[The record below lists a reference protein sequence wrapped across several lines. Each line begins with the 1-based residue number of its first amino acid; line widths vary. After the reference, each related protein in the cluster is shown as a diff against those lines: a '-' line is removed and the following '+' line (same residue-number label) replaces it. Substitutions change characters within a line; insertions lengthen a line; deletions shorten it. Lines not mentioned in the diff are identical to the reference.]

1 MVGSCGLSHVACTHQ
16 RTQRGARRS
25 LPRARAPLRPRA
37 GGGAAAQ
44 ERRWVRRAA
53 LSSEIALLQSQLAQQ
68 AELLK
73 QKDAQLVQQRSII
86 ELLKRSQTNIS
97 GMEPTHLSSVSS
109 GVSSNASPNASPMIS
124 PKASPTGLPTGLPM
138 ASTASPTSSPTCR
151 APPQPP
157 PFPEHLTRS
166 LHRKPAMPPPPPPT
180 TRCFAIDPVDLPE
193 AHETARAPCRISGV
207 TSNSS
212 SSVPV
217 EAHLG
222 RGRTILSPAESVARP
237 SGLSEDLELMNGI
250 TVDAFEESLNGVLRP
265 SLMRE
270 ENAKEDERIRREDRH
285 MENERIMKQ
294 DDRDDLEEVRAS
306 DVFRD
311 SVLDEMLQEMM

>member
-1 MVGSCGLSHVACTHQ
+1 M
-16 RTQRGARRS
+16 
-25 LPRARAPLRPRA
+25 
-37 GGGAAAQ
+37 
-44 ERRWVRRAA
+44 
-53 LSSEIALLQSQLAQQ
+53 
-68 AELLK
+68 
-73 QKDAQLVQQRSII
+73 QQRSII

-138 ASTASPTSSPTCR
+138 ASTASPTSLPTCR

-193 AHETARAPCRISGV
+193 AHETARVPCRISGV

-294 DDRDDLEEVRAS
+294 DDRDDLEEVRVS